1 MKTYYIQDGKDI
13 SGPFGLDELLA
24 QKITK
29 KTLIWFQGRDE
40 WSYAETIDEL
50 QNLFVELPPPLEKIA
65 PMPKVR
71 RKTIMG
77 LEKSYFFLALG
88 IALLIIGT
96 LIFNTYQENRSLDF
110 EQKNR
115 QTEFNNLQMEQQQKE
130 VDEQK
135 MQAIIQEKI
144 NAEKSARERKDSLN
158 NRILEIKKIL
168 TLTTEHLESDKIKL
182 ADAKDFKLLRTT
194 SEREEEISLIQ
205 NDINHWQD
213 EIRKL
218 ENEANRLYLEL
229 ETIH

>member
-24 QKITK
+24 KRITK

-88 IALLIIGT
+88 IVLLIIGT
-96 LIFNTYQENRSLDF
+96 LIFNLYQENRSLDF

-168 TLTTEHLESDKIKL
+168 ALTTEHLENDKIKL
-182 ADAKDFKLLRTT
+182 ANAKDFKLLRTT

-205 NDINHWQD
+205 NDIDHWQQ

>member
-24 QKITK
+24 KRITK

-88 IALLIIGT
+88 IVLLIIGT
-96 LIFNTYQENRSLDF
+96 LIFNLYQENRSLDF

-168 TLTTEHLESDKIKL
+168 ALTTEHLESDKVKL
-182 ADAKDFKLLRTT
+182 ANAKDFKLLRTT
-194 SEREEEISLIQ
+194 SEREEEINLIQ

>member
-24 QKITK
+24 KRITK
-29 KTLIWFQGRDE
+29 KTLIWFQGMDE

-88 IALLIIGT
+88 IVLLIIGT
-96 LIFNTYQENRSLDF
+96 LIFNLYQENRSLDF

-205 NDINHWQD
+205 NDINHWQQ

>member
-1 MKTYYIQDGKDI
+1 MRTYYIQDGKDI
-13 SGPFGLDELLA
+13 SGPFGLEELIA
-24 QKITK
+24 KKITK

-50 QNLFVELPPPLEKIA
+50 QNIFVELPPPLENITS
-65 PMPKVR
+65 MPKMR

-77 LEKSYFFLALG
+77 LEKSYFFSALG
-88 IALLIIGT
+88 IVLLIIGT

-130 VDEQK
+130 ADEQK
-135 MQAIIQEKI
+135 MQAIIQEQI
-144 NAEKSARERKDSLN
+144 DAEKSARERKDSLN

-168 TLTTEHLESDKIKL
+168 TLTTEHLENDKIKL

-205 NDINHWQD
+205 NDIDHWQD

>member
-1 MKTYYIQDGKDI
+1 MRTYYIQDGKDI
-13 SGPFGLDELLA
+13 SGPFSLEDLIEK
-24 QKITK
+24 KIARS
-29 KTLIWFQGRDE
+29 TLIWFQGRDE
-40 WSYAETIDEL
+40 WSHAETIDEL
-50 QNLFVELPPPLEKIA
+50 KAVFTELPPPLEKIA
-65 PMPKVR
+65 PMPKKS

-88 IALLIIGT
+88 IVLLIIGT
-96 LIFNTYQENRSLDF
+96 LIFNNYQENRSLDF

-115 QTEFNNLQMEQQQKE
+115 QTEFQNEQMEQQQNE

-144 NAEKSARERKDSLN
+144 EAEKSARERKDSLN
-158 NRILEIKKIL
+158 NRISEIKKIL
-168 TLTTEHLESDKIKL
+168 TLTTEHLENDKIRL

-205 NDINHWQD
+205 NDITHWQD